1 MQLDERFAFAFF
13 MRGDIPLNE
22 DAPVDGEHIVV
33 ASFMK
38 ETAMEAV
45 PTFKYFPEGFR
56 LYCGEGNVQLFN
68 KTRQNTFIHLR
79 KPPLNSEEDFIV
91 SIALQQIS
99 ARVQR
104 VCALFF
110 CFALIVK

>member
-13 MRGDIPLNE
+13 MRGDITLNE
-22 DAPVDGEHIVV
+22 DSPVDGEHIVV

-45 PTFKYFPEGFR
+45 PTFKYLPEGFR

-79 KPPLNSEEDFIV
+79 KPPLKSEEDFIV
-91 SIALQQIS
+91 SIDLRKIS
-99 ARVQR
+99 ARVER
-104 VCALFF
+104 VCTLFP
-110 CFALIVK
+110 ASH

>member
-22 DAPVDGEHIVV
+22 DSPVDGEHIVV

-56 LYCGEGNVQLFN
+56 LYCGEGIVQLFN
-68 KTRQNTFIHLR
+68 KKRQNTFIHLR

-99 ARVQR
+99 ARIQR
-104 VCALFF
+104 VCALFHASY
-110 CFALIVK
+110 C

>member
-22 DAPVDGEHIVV
+22 DSPVDGEHIVV

-79 KPPLNSEEDFIV
+79 KPPL
-91 SIALQQIS
+91 S
-99 ARVQR
+99 ATHSRSPCTAR
-104 VCALFF
+104 SPPCGSLRAAASPL
-110 CFALIVK
+110 CGGRAAS